1 MNKFQEKVVI
11 VAGGGSGIGA
21 ATAVAAAREGASV
34 VIADINAEAS
44 REVARYIQDLP
55 GKAITVIADTT
66 KINDAQRITQEAI
79 THFGG
84 VDFLCNSVGLQTY
97 GTVIDMEEDSWDKTI
112 DVNLK
117 SIFLVSKFA
126 IPEITR
132 RGGGAVVN
140 ISSVQGIRCQPNVSA
155 YAASKGAVI
164 AMTRS
169 MAQDFARQNVR
180 VNCICPGSIDTPLL
194 RYGAAQHGDLDTVLQ
209 QWGDNHPIGR
219 IGTPEEIAAT
229 VLFLFGKEA
238 GFILGQPIVADGG
251 LSIGIL

>member
-1 MNKFQEKVVI
+1 MNRFQEKVVI

-21 ATAVAAAREGASV
+21 ATALAAAREGANI
-34 VIADINAEAS
+34 VIADIHEEAC
-44 REVARYIQDLP
+44 RKVARQIQDLP
-55 GKAITVIADTT
+55 GKAIPVIADTT
-66 KINDAQRITQEAI
+66 NIKDAQRITQEAI
-79 THFGG
+79 KHFGG

-97 GTVIDMEEDSWDKTI
+97 GTVLDMEEESWDKTI

-126 IPEITR
+126 IPEIID

-194 RYGAAQHGDLDTVLQ
+194 RYGAAQHGDLETVLQ

-219 IGTPEEIAAT
+219 IGTPEEIAST